1 MLLPAVSL
9 REITFETVRQI
20 TALDVTDQQRGYVAS
35 NAVSIAEAHFNP
47 GAWFRAV
54 YAADEPVGFV
64 MLLDPDAPG
73 ALVRSPISPQSIA
86 LWRLMI
92 DHRHQHKG
100 YGRQTLD
107 LIFAHVRVN
116 LRAKR
121 IISSY
126 VPGAH
131 GPEAFYL
138 RYGFHGT
145 GGFRADGC
153 EIEISKDL

>member
-1 MLLPAVSL
+1 MPHPTVTL

-20 TALDVTDQQRGYVAS
+20 TALDVAEQQRHYVAP
-35 NAVSIAEAHFNP
+35 NAASIAEAHFNP

-73 ALVRSPISPQSIA
+73 ARVRSPISPQSIA

-107 LIFAHVRVN
+107 LIFAHPRAN
-116 LRAKR
+116 LRARR

-126 VPGAH
+126 VPGEH
-131 GPEAFYL
+131 GPKAFYL
-138 RYGFHGT
+138 RYGFQET
-145 GGFRADGC
+145 GQFRANGSDV
-153 EIEISKDL
+153 EISKDF

>member
-1 MLLPAVSL
+1 MPHPTVRL
-9 REITFETVRQI
+9 REITFETVRAI
-20 TALDVTDQQRGYVAS
+20 IALDVSAQQRNNVAP

-107 LIFAHVRVN
+107 LVFAHGRAN
-116 LRAKR
+116 LRATR

-126 VPGAH
+126 VPGEH
-131 GPEAFYL
+131 GPMDFYL
-138 RYGFHGT
+138 RYGFLET
-145 GGFRADGC
+145 GGFRADGR

>member
-1 MLLPAVSL
+1 MLHPGVRLS
-9 REITFETVRQI
+9 EITFETVRQI
-20 TALDVTDQQRGYVAS
+20 TALDVTDRQRGYVAS

-64 MLLDPDAPG
+64 MLLDPNAPG
-73 ALVRSPISPQSIA
+73 ALVRSPIGPQNVA

-92 DHRHQHKG
+92 DHRHQHRG
-100 YGRQTLD
+100 YGRAALD
-107 LIFAHVRVN
+107 LIFTHVRDT
-116 LRAKR
+116 LRVKR

-126 VPGAH
+126 IPGEH
-131 GPEAFYL
+131 GPQAFYL
-138 RYGFHGT
+138 RYGFQET
-145 GGFRADGC
+145 GQTRAGGR